1 MGKNT
6 SGELSSKCVISTEA
20 PQMLPVLVVFG
31 GRASFGVLIQMTST
45 INLCKGFFF
54 FIPPREQAILAT
66 ASCWGEERDVGSF
79 EGTQLKARV
88 ILPAFPSAPQQQEHI
103 NCVS

>member
-6 SGELSSKCVISTEA
+6 SGELSGKCVISTEA

-54 FIPPREQAILAT
+54 YSSKRTGNFSHSIILGG
-66 ASCWGEERDVGSF
+66 GEGC
-79 EGTQLKARV
+79 GQL
-88 ILPAFPSAPQQQEHI
+88 
-103 NCVS
+103 

>member
-54 FIPPREQAILAT
+54 FYSSKRTGNFSHSIMLGG
-66 ASCWGEERDVGSF
+66 GEGC
-79 EGTQLKARV
+79 GQL
-88 ILPAFPSAPQQQEHI
+88 
-103 NCVS
+103 